1 MMTAQTVQEI
11 VDSFTSKVTEHLDQ
25 SKLDGP
31 VRLDPTRS
39 IVVIPVKGRGA
50 IHAYTNHHIDDEGVQ
65 HVVNQIGAVPS
76 LKGLLR
82 EP

>member
-1 MMTAQTVQEI
+1 MAGQTVQDL
-11 VDSFTSKVTEHLDQ
+11 VDEFTGKVTSHLDE

-31 VRLDPTRS
+31 IRLDPTRS
-39 IVVIPVKGRGA
+39 IVIIPVKGKGP

-76 LKGLLR
+76 LKGLLKQS
-82 EP
+82 

>member
-1 MMTAQTVQEI
+1 MASPSVQEI
-11 VDSFTSKVTEHLDQ
+11 VDDFTAKVAAQLDE

-39 IVVIPVKGRGA
+39 IVIIPLKDKGP

-65 HVVNQIGAVPS
+65 NVIQQIRTVPS
-76 LKGLLR
+76 LKELVQ
-82 EP
+82 EPT